1 MAYDLE
7 TKQILPFQVPA
18 PVETRSFAPYVKSN
32 CPQQVLS
39 TRKRKDAD
47 ESEIQVQVCLFGFDL
62 LFLNDKSYVREP
74 FRVRRE
80 TLHSHFKHTEGRTVF
95 ADWRL

>member
-1 MAYDLE
+1 VAYDLQ
-7 TKQILPFQVPA
+7 TKQILPFQVPSR
-18 PVETRSFAPYVKSN
+18 VWLLTLGWSN
-32 CPQQVLS
+32 CWEQVLS

-80 TLHSHFKHTEGRTVF
+80 TLRSHFKHTEGGVCP
-95 ADWRL
+95 